1 MFSTGLSQA
10 IIPIRAVI
18 LAALLLGDVNFL
30 FLVHVAQEQQQGA
43 GAKYDGQ
50 HEGNP
55 TIHAPSAGIGVGYEL
70 IKFKDRAT
78 QSGHSYN

>member
-1 MFSTGLSQA
+1 MFSTSLSQA
-10 IIPIRAVI
+10 IITIRAVI

-43 GAKYDGQ
+43 GAEDDGQ

-55 TIHAPSAGIGVGYEL
+55 TIRVPSARVGVGYEL
-70 IKFKDRAT
+70 IEFKDRAT
-78 QSGHSYN
+78 QCGHSYN